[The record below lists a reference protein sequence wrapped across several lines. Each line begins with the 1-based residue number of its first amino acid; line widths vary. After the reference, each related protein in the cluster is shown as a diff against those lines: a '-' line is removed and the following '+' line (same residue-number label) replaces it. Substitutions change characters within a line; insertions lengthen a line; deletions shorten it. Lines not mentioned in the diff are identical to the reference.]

1 MKTSSLL
8 FCALLA
14 TGAFASGCA
23 TGGARPPVNGAVNN
37 FEMTAKFAAMDS
49 RVQDS
54 VTCPGVEE
62 GRTND
67 GRLQIAAN
75 IRNRENRRLEVQVQ
89 CVFKD
94 QSGFAVDETP
104 WQPLILNEN
113 GIETVRFVAM
123 NNRAT
128 DYTVRVREAH

>member
-1 MKTSSLL
+1 MKTSPVLL
-8 FCALLA
+8 SVLIAAC
-14 TGAFASGCA
+14 TCGIGCA

-37 FEMTAKFAAMDS
+37 FEMTAKFAAMDD
-49 RVQDS
+49 RVQHS

-62 GRTND
+62 GRTDD

-75 IRNRENRRLEVQVQ
+75 IRNRENRRIEVQIQ

-94 QSGFAVDETP
+94 QSGFAVDNTP
-104 WQPLILNEN
+104 WQPLILPEN
-113 GIETVRFVAM
+113 GIQTVRFVAM

-128 DYTVRVREAH
+128 DYTVRVREAR